1 MIGVAPKIGG
11 SDGDSALLLD
21 VIAQYN
27 WLQSFDSWSF
37 SQYNWSLPTLR
48 GFTGLGLG
56 GWFTSGD
63 VEDDSEDSDLDII
76 ANIGVRLPHNPD
88 ISVFLEM
95 RNAVDELDSISEYG
109 RFGAGVRFQF

>member
-1 MIGVAPKIGG
+1 MIGAAPKIGG
-11 SDGDSALLLD
+11 SDGDSAFLLD

-27 WLQSFDSWSF
+27 WLQSFGR
-37 SQYNWSLPTLR
+37 SLPTLR

-63 VEDDSEDSDLDII
+63 TEDDSGDSDLDII
-76 ANIGVRLPHNPD
+76 ANIGVRILDNPNMS
-88 ISVFLEM
+88 IFLEM